1 MRLRR
6 WQEAE
11 TRDRHVHPF
20 YFCQVSILLLRTA
33 LAGLC
38 TAEAVIWFTRINGDS
53 SLPLPSTFSFG
64 TFNAPLR
71 ESYSASK
78 KPKNPKNLKTPPPSS
93 DLPPPDSVHLP
104 APARFYLFCFILLP
118 NIKRLF
124 RYSPFHKAIQIFFE
138 QNWNIAD
145 KKL

>member
-20 YFCQVSILLLRTA
+20 YFCQVSILLQRTA

-71 ESYSASK
+71 ESYSALK
-78 KPKNPKNLKTPPPSS
+78 KTKNPKNLKTPPPSS

-104 APARFYLFCFILLP
+104 ASARFDLFYFVT
-118 NIKRLF
+118 
-124 RYSPFHKAIQIFFE
+124 
-138 QNWNIAD
+138 
-145 KKL
+145 

>member
-78 KPKNPKNLKTPPPSS
+78 KPKTQRTSKLRLRLQTFLRPILSTYPP
-93 DLPPPDSVHLP
+93 
-104 APARFYLFCFILLP
+104 RFYLFCFILLP
-118 NIKRLF
+118 NIKSLF
-124 RYSPFHKAIQIFFE
+124 RYSPFHKAIQIFE

>member
-20 YFCQVSILLLRTA
+20 YFCQVSILLQRTA

-71 ESYSASK
+71 ESYSALK
-78 KPKNPKNLKTPPPSS
+78 KPKTQRTSKLRLRLQTFLRPILSTYPPPPV
-93 DLPPPDSVHLP
+93 LI
-104 APARFYLFCFILLP
+104 CFILLP

-138 QNWNIAD
+138 QN
-145 KKL
+145 